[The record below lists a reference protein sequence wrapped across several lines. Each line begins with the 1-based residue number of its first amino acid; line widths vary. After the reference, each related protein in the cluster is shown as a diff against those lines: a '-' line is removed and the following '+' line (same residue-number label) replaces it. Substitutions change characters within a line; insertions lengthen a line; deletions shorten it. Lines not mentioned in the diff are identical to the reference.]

1 MTQQPRSSNTSTHRS
16 TSHDLA
22 AADGSVR
29 PLMTTIASTLALALV
44 LIVFAATGIDI
55 SALDLGTALSA

>member
-16 TSHDLA
+16 SSHDLA

-29 PLMTTIASTLALALV
+29 PLMTTIASTLALV